1 MSAHGVEVTVDL
13 DPDLVAYAEQV
24 VGTGKAESVS
34 AVVNEALRAKLL
46 GDGEYRRLLR
56 EQRGMPAA
64 GGGGQP
70 A

>member
-13 DPDLVAYAEQV
+13 DTDLVAYAEQV
-24 VGTGKAESVS
+24 VGTGNAESVS
-34 AVVNEALRAKLL
+34 VVVNEALRAKWL

-64 GGGGQP
+64 GDTQP
-70 A
+70 G